1 MVRDMSE
8 KFVQQMKKGV
18 LDMTVLKLIVEK
30 DTYGYEILQELEHR
44 GGDFFRLKE
53 GTLYPVLYRL
63 EDGGHIC
70 SAWQDGEGRSAP
82 KKYYT
87 VTDKGRRT
95 YAQYWSQWNEF
106 IDCVKCICRE
116 EK

>member
-1 MVRDMSE
+1 MSE

-44 GGDFFRLKE
+44 GAEVFTIKVGPR
-53 GTLYPVLYRL
+53 YPYLYRP
-63 EDGGHIC
+63 EDRGQNS

>member
-1 MVRDMSE
+1 M
-8 KFVQQMKKGV
+8 
-18 LDMTVLKLIVEK
+18 
-30 DTYGYEILQELEHR
+30 
-44 GGDFFRLKE
+44 KE

-63 EDGGHIC
+63 EDGGYIC
-70 SAWQDGEGRSAP
+70 SAWQDREGRSAP

-95 YAQYWSQWNEF
+95 YAQYWSQWIEL

-116 EK
+116 ARQP